1 MKRITALLLA
11 LLLLPALAL
20 GALAADVPEPSEDFY
35 VYDGAGTLSQAQSE
49 MSAAESAIYA
59 MSRVFAAPGRG
70 PRALSRRPSRRRRRR
85 P

>member
-1 MKRITALLLA
+1 MPATAKTA
-11 LLLLPALAL
+11 KVCIVK
-20 GALAADVPEPSEDFY
+20 GM
-35 VYDGAGTLSQAQSE
+35 GAGTLNQAQSE
-49 MSAAESAIYA
+49 TSAAESAIYA

>member
-1 MKRITALLLA
+1 MKTVITISRQY
-11 LLLLPALAL
+11 
-20 GALAADVPEPSEDFY
+20 GSGGREIGQALAAAAS
-35 VYDGAGTLSQAQSE
+35 GTMTAEEALNQAQSE